1 GLVTDI
7 GAKATFVGT
16 EGYLP
21 PEGPGAPGADLY
33 GLGKLHYEI
42 GMGKSPEQFPE
53 LPTRLRELPEAA
65 GLMRLNGIVLKACE
79 PQASKRFRSAEDME
93 QALAELRREL
103 GGSRSD
109 GAGSGARRPGS
120 DSRVV
125 VLCPSAAAKDASLAR
140 ELAERLGEQ
149 GFGVFVDDKTK
160 LSVEWA
166 RGIEDQIRGA
176 HVVIAILS

>member
-33 GLGKLHYEI
+33 GLGKLLYEI
-42 GMGKSPEQFPE
+42 SMGKSPEQFPE

-79 PQASKRFRSAEDME
+79 PQATKRFRSAEE
-93 QALAELRREL
+93 LEKALTELGREL
-103 GGSRSD
+103 GSSPRHGPA
-109 GAGSGARRPGS
+109 GAIGRPGS
-120 DSRVV
+120 GR
-125 VLCPSAAAKDASLAR
+125 K
-140 ELAERLGEQ
+140 
-149 GFGVFVDDKTK
+149 
-160 LSVEWA
+160 
-166 RGIEDQIRGA
+166 
-176 HVVIAILS
+176 